1 MKIAM
6 RSLLALSASGLGA
19 FTFTPLAAQEARSPE
34 YVDATRVNVPLD
46 PWLHALDATFV
57 DVDKD
62 GDLDVVVA
70 VEYGV
75 NRLYLNDGHGTLTWK
90 KGAFGNIVHDSEHVE
105 AADLNGDG
113 WMDLVF
119 VAEDDGVH
127 QLFLGGPGG
136 TFTDASDR
144 LPSHS
149 EGNALA
155 IGDVN
160 GDGLPDIVIG
170 NTNEKGA
177 GSAKDFLWLNDADNP
192 GHFIDASVSHLP
204 GNAQGTQGI
213 VLADMNGD
221 GALDIVTAQQD
232 GPNRL
237 LLNDGTGHFTEAT
250 DRLEQDVPTETRE
263 VHVFDANGNG
273 LPDIL
278 YFNLTSNNHGWDKDP
293 QTRLLLNDGK
303 GHWRDATKGNLPEH
317 RFSSWG
323 GEIVDFNHDGAPDIV
338 VSAIQVPGFV
348 PLQVR
353 AWQNDGKGHFTD
365 VTLAMMP
372 SETTGRSWSMAK
384 SDLDGDGKDDLFIG
398 QWGTQARLL
407 LTNRDTVKKAPF
419 PKLGQPAS

>member
-1 MKIAM
+1 M
-6 RSLLALSASGLGA
+6 
-19 FTFTPLAAQEARSPE
+19 
-34 YVDATRVNVPLD
+34 
-46 PWLHALDATFV
+46 
-57 DVDKD
+57 
-62 GDLDVVVA
+62 
-70 VEYGV
+70 
-75 NRLYLNDGHGTLTWK
+75 
-90 KGAFGNIVHDSEHVE
+90 
-105 AADLNGDG
+105 
-113 WMDLVF
+113 
-119 VAEDDGVH
+119 
-127 QLFLGGPGG
+127 
-136 TFTDASDR
+136 
-144 LPSHS
+144 
-149 EGNALA
+149 
-155 IGDVN
+155 
-160 GDGLPDIVIG
+160 
-170 NTNEKGA
+170 
-177 GSAKDFLWLNDADNP
+177 
-192 GHFIDASVSHLP
+192 
-204 GNAQGTQGI
+204 
-213 VLADMNGD
+213 
-221 GALDIVTAQQD
+221 
-232 GPNRL
+232 
-237 LLNDGTGHFTEAT
+237 
-250 DRLEQDVPTETRE
+250 PTETRE

-384 SDLDGDGKDDLFIG
+384 GDLDGDGKDDLFIG